1 MCVGVW
7 VCVCVCVCVCVRVSL
22 CLCVSVSLCPCVC
35 VCVCV
40 CAYTNGTADARQGNL
55 SAACNDFGQA
65 IEIDPKVPDAWK
77 RRGQTRAALG
87 QDADAIKDLTKAASI
102 SADHECFHQRGIVY
116 HKMHDYRKGLADFRK
131 ALDIEASNHI
141 TWNFVGLCENSLGHT
156 REAIIA
162 YQRATQLD
170 PTFKEAWANLAQAH
184 RDAGDRANAERIFAR
199 AFEVDSRY
207 VHGFHLRGLL
217 YYGCGEI
224 RLSLADFSKG
234 VEYDPS
240 DRNCQLMKAVC
251 MHSLGNLSG
260 MVPCARAAGRRT
272 RVRARAARGAVTT
285 GFT

>member
-1 MCVGVW
+1 M
-7 VCVCVCVCVCVRVSL
+7 
-22 CLCVSVSLCPCVC
+22 
-35 VCVCV
+35 
-40 CAYTNGTADARQGNL
+40 
-55 SAACNDFGQA
+55 
-65 IEIDPKVPDAWK
+65 
-77 RRGQTRAALG
+77 G

-272 RVRARAARGAVTT
+272 RVRARKKRVARGAVTT